1 MLAKFLCDVAQSYNK
16 TSVRVVEYELA
27 IYRRNESLAGERE
40 GHKVL
45 NGETDISFKQRTK

>member
-1 MLAKFLCDVAQSYNK
+1 MLAKFLCDVAQSYDK

-45 NGETDISFKQRTK
+45 NGETDISFKQLTK